1 MTNEGFICISRGI
14 REHWVWNNPVFFKR
28 WVELIMMANYD
39 NREVSFSFHRLML
52 QRGQLAVNLSYLS
65 KIWHISTQA
74 TQKFLVK
81 LEVSGMVTRTVDD
94 KVTVITICNYDR
106 YQLKMGTVIDGSV
119 DGVVNGEVDKVVN
132 QTNKGN
138 KLIKENI
145 KTSAEV
151 LCQVPLELD
160 MPEAV
165 EKDYIS
171 WEKFVE
177 FFNTAMRGKTIPKIR
192 GFHLA
197 EHTFYVDNLFA
208 YVPLPYVRTIFY
220 LPVDM
225 YRYYIGRADQSV
237 NEAVMIGRIDQQI
250 AVNKQMID
258 EVHPDDLSSE
268 GLTRYMAKYLGMIC
282 MVTSSLL
289 IKEGSSE
296 SIVKRD
302 ELWEY
307 FKEENPEMYEIVN
320 KDILSKTMQ
329 FKSAIGKKIVRTGYA
344 IARKV
349 YGFN

>member
-14 REHWVWNNPVFFKR
+14 RSHWVWKNPVYFKR
-28 WVELIMMANYD
+28 WAELIMMANYD
-39 NREVSFSFHRLML
+39 NREVSFNFQRVML

-106 YQLKMGTVIDGSV
+106 YQLKMGTVVDGSV
-119 DGVVNGEVDKVVN
+119 DGVVDGEVDKVVN

-138 KLIKENI
+138 KLIKESI

-197 EHTFYVDNLFA
+197 EHRKKTIRARINEYGKDAVVEVVKKAAASTFLNGGGEKGFVADIDWMMGPRNFPKILDGFYDRRFSENGQNSNSNNSNSKDN
-208 YVPLPYVRTIFY
+208 
-220 LPVDM
+220 
-225 YRYYIGRADQSV
+225 
-237 NEAVMIGRIDQQI
+237 GRIRGTQ
-250 AVNKQMID
+250 A
-258 EVHPDDLSSE
+258 
-268 GLTRYMAKYLGMIC
+268 TA
-282 MVTSSLL
+282 TSSA
-289 IKEGSSE
+289 EYS
-296 SIVKRD
+296 KR
-302 ELWEY
+302 
-307 FKEENPEMYEIVN
+307 F
-320 KDILSKTMQ
+320 
-329 FKSAIGKKIVRTGYA
+329 
-344 IARKV
+344 
-349 YGFN
+349 